1 VDRKSTRHDPAGKAN
16 TRTYVAFME
25 QDEVNLNR
33 WRQTYPTRTQTKN
46 AVSNSMI
53 HEAALTNKVTPALE
67 MEPRRQTVDSVLPRV
82 GPFAD
87 VQVLKLNPYALQWI
101 CFNTGSRPGVTER
114 CWMGAPTTSERSG
127 SAPCPRILAS
137 RTTFIRS

>member
-1 VDRKSTRHDPAGKAN
+1 
-16 TRTYVAFME
+16 
-25 QDEVNLNR
+25 
-33 WRQTYPTRTQTKN
+33 
-46 AVSNSMI
+46 MI

-114 CWMGAPTTSERSG
+114 CWMGKERFSSMPKNTG
-127 SAPCPRILAS
+127 ITHNIHSLVI
-137 RTTFIRS
+137 